1 VYKCSGAL
9 PPCDGKMV
17 AMTDHATSTAHH
29 IQMEKLTGLS
39 AQIEELFAQASSL
52 SIETV
57 PPELADEIAATA
69 GEIMVALAGD
79 EADELVR
86 GALADARRLRE
97 AARTLSPAR
106 AQIDEA
112 GAALARG
119 VRLIIRHDKRAA

>member
-1 VYKCSGAL
+1 
-9 PPCDGKMV
+9 
-17 AMTDHATSTAHH
+17 MTDHGTSPSYH

-39 AQIEELFAQASSL
+39 AQIEELFSQASSL
-52 SIETV
+52 SEETV

-69 GEIMVALAGD
+69 GEIMLALARD
-79 EADELVR
+79 EGEELVR

-106 AQIDEA
+106 SQLDEA